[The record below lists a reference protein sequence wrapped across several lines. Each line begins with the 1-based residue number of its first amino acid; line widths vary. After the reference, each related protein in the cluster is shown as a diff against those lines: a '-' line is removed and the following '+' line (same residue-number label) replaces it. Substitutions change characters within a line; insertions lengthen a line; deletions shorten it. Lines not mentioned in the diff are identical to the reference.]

1 MINFDTHT
9 HRNSERDC
17 GVGLLY
23 GEQEGVG
30 VGEEGNATRQ
40 VRAGKDSRRRQFWKG
55 QIC

>member
-1 MINFDTHT
+1 MINFDTH
-9 HRNSERDC
+9 RNSERLW
-17 GVGLLY
+17 VLLY